1 MDSLQIII
9 AEQKNLKDVR
19 TITQETIKTVY
30 PKYYPKGAVQFFIKH
45 HCDEHI
51 LKDIWDN
58 NVYLLQNGS
67 QFLATV
73 TINNNNINRLFVLP
87 EHQHKGYGKYLLDF
101 AEEKIAEKYD
111 SVIIDASF
119 PAKKIYKRRGYIEMA
134 YNIIETSDGD
144 YLCYDV
150 MTKNFKIMQ

>member
-1 MDSLQIII
+1 M
-9 AEQKNLKDVR
+9 
-19 TITQETIKTVY
+19 
-30 PKYYPKGAVQFFIKH
+30 
-45 HCDEHI
+45 
-51 LKDIWDN
+51 KDILDN

-73 TINNNNINRLFVLP
+73 TVNNNNINRLFVLP

-101 AEEKIAEKYD
+101 AEEKIAKKYD

-119 PAKKIYKRRGYIEMA
+119 PAKKIYKRRGYIEMD

-150 MTKNFKIMQ
+150 MTKNFN